1 MAERETATGEPEVPG
16 SIDAEAGI
24 DLLLKQIE
32 EAKKL
37 LNNRPIKSADHTAWN
52 NTTREYLI
60 KVFGSR
66 SPNIHTILHAPG
78 EGAVWLGMPDAV
90 YENYQA
96 SSIENKIGMLSSCI
110 VWLKRKSQ
118 MWSEEKSRIEH
129 FNRK

>member
-1 MAERETATGEPEVPG
+1 MAGRETANGEPEVPR

-24 DLLLKQIE
+24 NLLLKQIE

-37 LNNRPIKSADHTAWN
+37 LDNRPIKSADHTAWN

-78 EGAVWLGMPDAV
+78 EGAVWLGMPDHV

-96 SSIENKIGMLSSCI
+96 SSIENKIGMLNSCV
-110 VWLKRKSQ
+110 VWLKSKSQ
-118 MWSEEKSRIEH
+118 MSSEEKSRIEN